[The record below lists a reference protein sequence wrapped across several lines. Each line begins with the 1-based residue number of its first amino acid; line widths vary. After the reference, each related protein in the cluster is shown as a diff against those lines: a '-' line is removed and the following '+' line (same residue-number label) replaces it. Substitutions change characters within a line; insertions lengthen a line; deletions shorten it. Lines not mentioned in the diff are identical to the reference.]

1 MSTHIKTIKA
11 RYESTSKSTATLQP
25 TYEVAT
31 LDITRFYG
39 GKLHGAMLQITI
51 QSDNIAYIQLTEQ
64 QVQELIQTLQDS
76 FNPKIYPSE

>member
-25 TYEVAT
+25 TYNIAT

-39 GKLHGAMLQITI
+39 GKANGSMLQITI
-51 QSDNIAYIQLTEQ
+51 QSDDIAYIQLTEQ

>member
-11 RYESTSKSTATLQP
+11 RYESISKDTPTMQP
-25 TYEVAT
+25 TYDIAT

-39 GKLHGAMLQITI
+39 GKTYGAMLQITV
-51 QSDNIAYIQLTEQ
+51 QNNNIAYIQLTEQ

-76 FNPKIYPSE
+76 FNPEIYPSE